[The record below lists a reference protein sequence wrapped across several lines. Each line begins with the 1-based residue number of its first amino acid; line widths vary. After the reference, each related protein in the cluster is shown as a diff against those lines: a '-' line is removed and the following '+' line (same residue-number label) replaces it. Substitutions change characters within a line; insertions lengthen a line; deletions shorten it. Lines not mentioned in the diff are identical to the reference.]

1 MLISVIHMYL
11 RLRDLREDKDLT
23 QEELSR
29 AINITQRSYSY
40 YERGDHM
47 IPPEI
52 LCRLADY
59 YHTSVDYLLGLTDEP
74 APYRR
79 QTPDRWVPGN
89 QNLP

>member
-1 MLISVIHMYL
+1 MLTLVIHMYL

-23 QEELSR
+23 QEELSK

-59 YHTSVDYLLGLTDEP
+59 YHTSVEYLLGRTSDP
-74 APYRR
+74 TPY
-79 QTPDRWVPGN
+79 PK
-89 QNLP
+89 

>member
-23 QEELSR
+23 QEELSK

-59 YHTSVDYLLGLTDEP
+59 YHTSVDYLLGRTSDP
-74 APYRR
+74 TPY
-79 QTPDRWVPGN
+79 PK
-89 QNLP
+89 

>member
-1 MLISVIHMYL
+1 MLTLVIHMYL

-23 QEELSR
+23 QEELSK

-59 YHTSVDYLLGLTDEP
+59 YHTSVDYLLGRTSNP
-74 APYRR
+74 KPY
-79 QTPDRWVPGN
+79 PPK
-89 QNLP
+89 

>member
-1 MLISVIHMYL
+1 MIEMQL
-11 RLRDLREDKDLT
+11 RLRDMREDKDLT
-23 QEELSR
+23 QKQISE

-59 YHTSVDYLLGLTDEP
+59 YHTSVDYLLGRTNKRT
-74 APYRR
+74 PY
-79 QTPDRWVPGN
+79 PKK
-89 QNLP
+89 

>member
-59 YHTSVDYLLGLTDEP
+59 YHTSVDYLLGRTNIPEP
-74 APYRR
+74 YPKK
-79 QTPDRWVPGN
+79 
-89 QNLP
+89 

>member
-1 MLISVIHMYL
+1 MLTLVIHMYL

-23 QEELSR
+23 QEELSK

-47 IPPEI
+47 VPPEI

-59 YHTSVDYLLGLTDEP
+59 YHTSVDYLLGRTNTPEP
-74 APYRR
+74 YPKK
-79 QTPDRWVPGN
+79 
-89 QNLP
+89 

>member
-1 MLISVIHMYL
+1 MVWDILISVIHMYL

-23 QEELSR
+23 QEELSK

-59 YHTSVDYLLGLTDEP
+59 YHTSVDYLLGRTSDP
-74 APYRR
+74 TPY
-79 QTPDRWVPGN
+79 PK
-89 QNLP
+89 

>member
-1 MLISVIHMYL
+1 MLTLVIHMYL
-11 RLRDLREDKDLT
+11 RLRDLREDKDLP
-23 QEELSR
+23 QEELSK

-59 YHTSVDYLLGLTDEP
+59 YHTSVDYLLGRTSISEP
-74 APYRR
+74 YPKK
-79 QTPDRWVPGN
+79 
-89 QNLP
+89 

>member
-23 QEELSR
+23 QEELSK

-59 YHTSVDYLLGLTDEP
+59 YHTSVDYLLGRTSDP
-74 APYRR
+74 TPY
-79 QTPDRWVPGN
+79 PKK
-89 QNLP
+89 